1 MPESKAARTTTDLV
15 RLLTRSGILTA
26 QQLDQVAQLAEQ
38 APSAR
43 KLARR
48 LIAKN
53 LLTRWQ
59 ASQLLA
65 GWYKLQLG
73 KYRLCEQIER
83 SETGRVFRAEHIQLD
98 RQVAIKTLSRRFT
111 RDAQIV
117 QQFLDEARAV
127 SQLDHGNI
135 LHVFD
140 IDQEEDL
147 YFLIMEYIEG
157 DDLQRLVM
165 DQGPLAHDM
174 VIEILRQAASGLAY
188 LHELGVIHR
197 DLCPANVMLD
207 EHGQVKLIGLGFGML
222 ASACHPPA
230 DQHPVKTNP
239 WLAPELLAD
248 NGLADPRTDIY
259 GLGCIARWLL
269 TGPILDTDHA
279 EPDAGSSRPMSVPR
293 GEIPLPSDL
302 PADFVA
308 VLDKMCARNP
318 DDRFQTAGEVLSA
331 LAPLAD
337 DPENAIICPSLDTG
351 TEPVT
356 TPAMSRPGFPGP
368 NSGVSEADA
377 PPEIDTTTDQPSTAT
392 RPANSGPLPGE
403 ETFQTVAAA
412 GEETILPFARRH
424 WQAIVVV
431 TVLSIVL
438 LVGSAFAIFWRP
450 SPPPPGN
457 ERPGRAPENKRT
469 TPVIQPSRTDDR
481 QKPPTVGSSMP
492 TAGAVGPN
500 KHGPRMAVG
509 RISPK
514 GGTQTKNKKKTPGTG
529 VPAKPS
535 PRRAAPPTTT
545 KPPASRP
552 PEPKEDPFGDLPT
565 AIQLPLPGDTDK
577 HVLQIGPANLSPGTP
592 CTLSLLGT
600 SEADASQ
607 GYFRITKRGT
617 GEHPDWTVVLQDADS
632 ATAVAIAEIP
642 WAAHEFTIRWAAAA
656 ERTAR
661 AANLMNCVLRFQSG
675 RFQHD
680 VCLRTPAYIPPLLVN
695 LKKTTTKSESKIIAP
710 PDLERIRVEIRSLE
724 PPLPQDFA
732 LEPDHAVPIPRKV
745 EEMIRITMQGD
756 ASALQLRLAP
766 NARLVPGGN
775 GVFGLKCT
783 AYLQLNPAMPAQL
796 MTPKALM
803 NAKHFVVGNQ
813 LLRNADAQRI
823 RQAIARLKRQDPSRK
838 KQMNVLKRAE
848 AELERAAQLTGRFE
862 TLQKLRT
869 DLADG
874 AAIHFRVFFMVDDRA
889 VDLLRSDVPP
899 NGQ

>member
-38 APSAR
+38 TFSAR

-48 LIAKN
+48 LIGKN

-111 RDAQIV
+111 RDARIV

-157 DDLQRLVM
+157 DDLQHLVM

-188 LHELGVIHR
+188 LHELGMIHR

-222 ASACHPPA
+222 ASACRPPT
-230 DQHPVKTNP
+230 DQHPAKTNP

-248 NGLADPRTDIY
+248 NAVPDARTDIY

-318 DDRFQTAGEVLSA
+318 DDRFQTACEVLNA

-337 DPENAIICPSLDTG
+337 APENTSIYPSLDTE
-351 TEPVT
+351 TEPAP
-356 TPAMSRPGFPGP
+356 TPARSCPEFPGP
-368 NSGVSEADA
+368 NKDASNAGA
-377 PPEIDTTTDQPSTAT
+377 PPETDPSTDQSSTTAT
-392 RPANSGPLPGE
+392 RPENSAPVPSEGSS
-403 ETFQTVAAA
+403 QTVPVADD
-412 GEETILPFARRH
+412 ETIRPFARRH
-424 WQAIVVV
+424 FQAIVAVA
-431 TVLSIVL
+431 VLAIVI
-438 LVGSAFAIFWRP
+438 LVGAVFAIFWPP
-450 SPPPPGN
+450 SPPSPGP
-457 ERPGRAPENKRT
+457 ERPRRAPENQRK
-469 TPVIQPSRTDDR
+469 TPVIQPSKTDDR

-500 KHGPRMAVG
+500 KHSSQPAVG
-509 RISPK
+509 PIPPK
-514 GGTQTKNKKKTPGTG
+514 GGTPTQKKTPGTG

-535 PRRAAPPTTT
+535 PHRAAPPTTT
-545 KPPASRP
+545 KSTTHHP
-552 PEPKEDPFGDLPT
+552 PEPKEDPFSNLPT
-565 AIQLPLPGDTDK
+565 AVQLPLPGDTDK
-577 HVLQIGPANLSPGTP
+577 HVLPIGPANISPGTP

-600 SEADASQ
+600 SEADTTQ

-617 GEHPDWTVVLQDADS
+617 GQHADWTVILQDPDS
-632 ATAVAIAEIP
+632 ANAMAIAEIR

-656 ERTAR
+656 ARTAR

-710 PDLERIRVEIRSLE
+710 PDLERIRVEIMSLE
-724 PPLPQDFA
+724 RPLPQDFA
-732 LEPDHAVPIPRKV
+732 LEPDHAVPIPRKP
-745 EEMIRITMQGD
+745 EETIRIAMQGD
-756 ASALQLRLAP
+756 ASALRLRLAP
-766 NARLVPGGN
+766 CARLVPSGN

-783 AYLQLNPAMPAQL
+783 AYLQLNPAVPAEL
-796 MTPKALM
+796 MTPKALL
-803 NAKHFVVGNQ
+803 NAQNFVVGNQ
-813 LLRNADAQRI
+813 LLRNAEAQRI
-823 RQAIARLKRQDPSRK
+823 RQAIARLKRQDPNRK

-848 AELERAAQLTGRFE
+848 VELERAAQLTRRFE